1 MFSAGDEVLV
11 EKWPVAAALCA
22 VRARLDFVSSSSMKR
37 LNATGEHSFHGAKQN
52 DLR

>member
-11 EKWPVAAALCA
+11 EKWPVAAVLCA
-22 VRARLDFVSSSSMKR
+22 VLARLDFVSSSMKR

-52 DLR
+52 GLR